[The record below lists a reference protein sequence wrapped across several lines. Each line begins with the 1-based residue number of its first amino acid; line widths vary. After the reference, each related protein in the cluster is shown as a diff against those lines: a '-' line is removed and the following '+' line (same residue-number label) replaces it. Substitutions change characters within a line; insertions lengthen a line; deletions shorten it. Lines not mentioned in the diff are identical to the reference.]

1 MMTAVCADILKSL
14 IRTNIWSLFTNV
26 TMFCLTF
33 HYRSALT
40 IFFDLCFIH
49 CCQTVSLEAIWCF
62 RVTSNL
68 CFLPDGAAYC
78 PSLNTRSMHFLKLKE
93 GIMEKIF
100 CSCVLPKN
108 YSATQSRSA
117 LFMPIT
123 QAEMSRSLVQCQDSD
138 ICLFL
143 NSKN

>member
-1 MMTAVCADILKSL
+1 
-14 IRTNIWSLFTNV
+14 
-26 TMFCLTF
+26 MFCLTF

-68 CFLPDGAAYC
+68 CFLLDGAAYC

-93 GIMEKIF
+93 GIMENILLLMCTSQELQCNTESICTFYADNTGRNVKEPCAVSRF
-100 CSCVLPKN
+100 RYLPFPQFQKL
-108 YSATQSRSA
+108 T
-117 LFMPIT
+117 F
-123 QAEMSRSLVQCQDSD
+123 
-138 ICLFL
+138 
-143 NSKN
+143 